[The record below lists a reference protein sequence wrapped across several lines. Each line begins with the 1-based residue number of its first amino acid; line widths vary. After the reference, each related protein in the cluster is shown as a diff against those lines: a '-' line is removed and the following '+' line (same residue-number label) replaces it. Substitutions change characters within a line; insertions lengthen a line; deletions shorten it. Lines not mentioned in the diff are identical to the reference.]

1 MDCMSNTKK
10 MLLTGV
16 IGCGNAG
23 SQVADLAQDNGF
35 DCFII
40 NSSIRDM
47 STVNFT
53 QERMAIIGEGR
64 GVGKDRRRSKEYMKL
79 SIKEQVINAKVFK
92 DFMNLKEVVFIVS
105 STGGGTGSGLA
116 PTLLNL
122 LQHLYPNTKFI
133 LVGILPTD
141 NESYDTLENTVQY
154 MQELNKLNNVTYMS
168 YDNNKAPSRL
178 EGKKYINEQIVEDF
192 KVIRGDYIDT
202 ALNDAIDENDMA
214 TILSYPGR
222 LVVGRVNNIDAELPL
237 NELILDSISNNS
249 YSTDISGKKVAVYGI
264 MSSLTVQLATKFDDN
279 IIGIRK
285 KLGEARLFKNIAKST
300 TTNKIA
306 VIANGL
312 NMITTKMNEIVDR
325 VNEMKLEI
333 EEQNDTVIN
342 DNWSSYI
349 VDDTDTTA
357 NTNTTE
363 EQEFDMDAFLAGI

>member
-1 MDCMSNTKK
+1 MVEKK

-79 SIKEQVINAKVFK
+79 SIKEQLINAKVFK

-116 PTLLNL
+116 PTLINL

-154 MQELNKLNNVTYMS
+154 MQELNKLNCTYMS
-168 YDNNKAPSRL
+168 YDNNKAPCRL

-202 ALNDAIDENDMA
+202 ALNDAIDENDMT

-249 YSTDISGKKVAVYGI
+249 YSTDISGKKVAVYGV

-312 NMITTKMNEIVDR
+312 NMITTKMNEIVER

-333 EEQNDTVIN
+333 EEQNDSTIN
-342 DNWSSYI
+342 DTWSSYI
-349 VDDTDTTA
+349 IDDTDTTVS
-357 NTNTTE
+357 TNTTE